1 MARNIDQ
8 VPQGENVIVQE
19 YIDNVRKPLYNYEN
33 DSVIIHIF
41 ATLNQSSTYPSKNA
55 LTNNYEMIYNIT
67 SLCHKEASVREVPHS
82 H

>member
-1 MARNIDQ
+1 MARNIEQ
-8 VPQGENVIVQE
+8 VPQRENVIVQE
-19 YIDNVRKPLYNYEN
+19 YIDKVRKPLIYEN